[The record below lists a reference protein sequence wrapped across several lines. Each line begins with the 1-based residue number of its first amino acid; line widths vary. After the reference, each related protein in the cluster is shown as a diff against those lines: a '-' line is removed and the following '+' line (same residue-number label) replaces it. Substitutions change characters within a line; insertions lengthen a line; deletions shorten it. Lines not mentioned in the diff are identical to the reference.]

1 MGQKSSSQNQSQHQ
15 CLPPA
20 NYDLP
25 PLSFHSKHGVNITLT
40 EEAAT
45 AIRNGSYCN
54 GILFTHRPVM
64 VGERICLKIKNLS
77 TQWSGALKIGF
88 SAHDPSRYKGRL
100 PKHACPDLVNKSGFW
115 CKSLGDHKLTTNTI
129 FHYYVSAKGDV
140 HLGVDGGDFGIFI
153 RGIDT
158 RQPLWGLIDLYGNC
172 TSIELMDS
180 RRSSQNI
187 NSTRYPSPSA
197 PPYEYK

>member
-1 MGQKSSSQNQSQHQ
+1 MGK
-15 CLPPA
+15 
-20 NYDLP
+20 Y
-25 PLSFHSKHGVNITLT
+25 
-40 EEAAT
+40 
-45 AIRNGSYCN
+45 
-54 GILFTHRPVM
+54 
-64 VGERICLKIKNLS
+64 
-77 TQWSGALKIGF
+77 
-88 SAHDPSRYKGRL
+88 
-100 PKHACPDLVNKSGFW
+100 ACPDLVNKSGFW
-115 CKSLGDHKLTTNTI
+115 CKALGDYNLTTNTI

-140 HLGVDGGDFGIFI
+140 HLGVNGGDFGIFI

-197 PPYEYK
+197 PPCEYKYHLKIYVKSTVFEQFLMF